1 MAVLWVGVL
10 RRVIGKLTQRS
21 TENEGRS
28 PREETQAV
36 IVDQRDLAVLWAIG
50 ILVSLLLSFAGAS
63 WEPAMYEAR
72 QSTSLDQTEARV
84 ENSQN
89 QLVSDALNDHVIE
102 YDDDM
107 VKLVQLRPL
116 YLRVFFDLARLA
128 LFPSGPLLIIGL
140 LLLKSVRQY
149 KAHRSGNS

>member
-1 MAVLWVGVL
+1 M
-10 RRVIGKLTQRS
+10 QES
-21 TENEGRS
+21 TENQEGS
-28 PREETQAV
+28 PREETQGA

-72 QSTSLDQTEARV
+72 QSTSLDKTEARV

-107 VKLVQLRPL
+107 IKLVQLKPL

-128 LFPSGPLLIIGL
+128 LFPSGPVLIMSL

-149 KAHRSGNS
+149 KARRSGKS